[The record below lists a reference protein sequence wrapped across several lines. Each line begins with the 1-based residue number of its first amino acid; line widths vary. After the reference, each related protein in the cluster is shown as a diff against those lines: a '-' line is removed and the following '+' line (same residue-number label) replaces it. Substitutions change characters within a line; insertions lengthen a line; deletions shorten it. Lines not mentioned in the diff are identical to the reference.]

1 MPDPKSIHPSFCAV
15 CGTVLEGHS
24 TSRFCTKCESSAHAT
39 THPQSLTKTG
49 SANAATGRMDGGT
62 TFELAPG
69 SCPRCG
75 TALADP
81 QASGELCDECLMRQI
96 APDVLQEPRLEE
108 PVPDPL
114 PPVEIPGY
122 RMIRFLGRGG
132 MGVVWLAEQ
141 LGTRRRVA
149 IKFCREDRFG
159 FDGDTRA
166 VQRFENEIE
175 LAARLNHPHIAHV
188 FVGGEVEGVPY
199 CVMEFIEGRN
209 LAEHVREQTL
219 EPRAIVALLTKVAEA
234 VQHAHQNGIIHR
246 DLKPSNI
253 VINAQGEPKV
263 LDFGLAKAL
272 GATDATA
279 RKLSQSGLIV
289 GTLAYMAPEQAAAG
303 EVDTRTDVYALGVIL
318 YELLL
323 GRNPHD
329 LRGADHV
336 VLRRIADEEPLLP
349 RRVKPGLDAELEMLL
364 LKALSKGSE
373 ERYRTAG
380 ELADELGRWLR
391 HEPLVAGRTTA
402 FYFARKWL
410 RRRRAEASIAA
421 GVLVLIVAAVSLYV
435 HNIRAARDAAQ
446 KRLGQVEK
454 ANEILGS
461 VFANLDPKSQ
471 TLGGDLLRT
480 HLGEQLDHAVSQIE
494 GEAIGDS
501 LVVAKMQ
508 QRLGESLINLGY
520 PKKAIPLFMKV
531 RRTLVARLGL
541 NHPDTLKSMDN
552 LGVAYRDD
560 GQHALAVSLLRR
572 TLELSE
578 TTLGREHRDTL
589 ITMNDLAAALWDAA
603 KHAEALKLLEEVERR
618 SKKNLGTKDRLTL
631 ECMNNLGAAYYAIG
645 KLDEALFLL
654 DETLTLKGNILDR
667 DDPGTL
673 ETMSNVAVTCQKLG
687 KLDRALPLSEEVLQL
702 RSLKLGSSHPLT
714 LESMDNLA
722 VVYSLVGRLKEGIKL
737 AEEALA
743 KKKGILG
750 PNHQKTLISM
760 NNLAM
765 SYRDDGRLEEA
776 FALSEETLDL
786 MTKTLGRGHSTTLEI
801 MNNLGVVAHQLAD
814 KGKVAIDLHEE
825 ALTLRKRTLNPG
837 DPLVLESLQN
847 LATAYLAAGRAK
859 DFLPLYEE
867 LVTVRNATLGPL
879 RSDTIKN
886 MESLAVAYQ
895 EAGESDLALL
905 MFQETFKHYKAKK
918 AAEKLPAT
926 NPLSKA
932 LATSLM
938 TFLASRG
945 VARLPADAPLLN
957 DIALI
962 LSETDHLEQAAVVA
976 QRSLE
981 LQPDNEAATKVL
993 DSIKA
998 RKSDV
1003 GN

>member
-1 MPDPKSIHPSFCAV
+1 MSLANPESDSHFSCAS
-15 CGTVLEGHS
+15 CGVGLAVAS
-24 TSRFCTKCESSAHAT
+24 TSGLCHRCESESG
-39 THPQSLTKTG
+39 Q
-49 SANAATGRMDGGT
+49 ANQPAQAPGPASQFAETPTGRLDGGT
-62 TFELAPG
+62 TFEFAPG

-81 QASGELCDECLMRQI
+81 QASGELCDGCLMRQI
-96 APDVLQEPRLEE
+96 APGVLEEPRLEE

-329 LRGADHV
+329 LRGADHI

-402 FYFARKWL
+402 FYFARKWVARNRVAVFATVAVALAMVAGIVTFVISIRAEKSRTHAEYVKSLAQSADLAIQRGQWQLALENLNRAIGEKHPGSTDLRMLRLDVYDGLNQPL
-410 RRRRAEASIAA
+410 RRDEDVKALALLALSPVNRARIDFRR
-421 GVLVLIVAAVSLYV
+421 
-435 HNIRAARDAAQ
+435 
-446 KRLGQVEK
+446 
-454 ANEILGS
+454 
-461 VFANLDPKSQ
+461 
-471 TLGGDLLRT
+471 
-480 HLGEQLDHAVSQIE
+480 
-494 GEAIGDS
+494 
-501 LVVAKMQ
+501 
-508 QRLGESLINLGY
+508 GESLCYQGHAEEGLKQIEAAIRTGQLPDHEDAYGRGLTAATSS
-520 PKKAIPLFMKV
+520 KALEYFQKALQLSPYTYRYHQM
-531 RRTLVARLGL
+531 VA
-541 NHPDTLKSMDN
+541 
-552 LGVAYRDD
+552 
-560 GQHALAVSLLRR
+560 
-572 TLELSE
+572 
-578 TTLGREHRDTL
+578 L
-589 ITMNDLAAALWDAA
+589 ILAA
-603 KHAEALKLLEEVERR
+603 
-618 SKKNLGTKDRLTL
+618 S
-631 ECMNNLGAAYYAIG
+631 
-645 KLDEALFLL
+645 
-654 DETLTLKGNILDR
+654 
-667 DDPGTL
+667 
-673 ETMSNVAVTCQKLG
+673 
-687 KLDRALPLSEEVLQL
+687 
-702 RSLKLGSSHPLT
+702 
-714 LESMDNLA
+714 
-722 VVYSLVGRLKEGIKL
+722 
-737 AEEALA
+737 
-743 KKKGILG
+743 
-750 PNHQKTLISM
+750 
-760 NNLAM
+760 
-765 SYRDDGRLEEA
+765 GRLEEA
-776 FALSEETLDL
+776 AKQLDVSAILFPKDGNLVVIRALVEARSGRDEASKQLLEDAGSSLSAADREQIEIWCELEWAFWYELVIRWDHNEPDL
-786 MTKTLGRGHSTTLEI
+786 VATKYPLLQVRLLFLQQ
-801 MNNLGVVAHQLAD
+801 N
-814 KGKVAIDLHEE
+814 
-825 ALTLRKRTLNPG
+825 
-837 DPLVLESLQN
+837 PLVMAAKQHGMQMPPHLQRGLGALARALVRYNLKDSDDALRILEENELIHREATCYFIKGLILAESGSANASSESLSGYRQRIARAVEAFAEASH
-847 LATAYLAAGRAK
+847 LPSIYAG
-859 DFLPLYEE
+859 
-867 LVTVRNATLGPL
+867 
-879 RSDTIKN
+879 I
-886 MESLAVAYQ
+886 Q
-895 EAGESDLALL
+895 EQALL
-905 MFQETFKHYKAKK
+905 GAGYAEAKLTIREGVTEE
-918 AAEKLPAT
+918 EKLQALGLY
-926 NPLSKA
+926 PLVVQEGGRLNS
-932 LATSLM
+932 
-938 TFLASRG
+938 
-945 VARLPADAPLLN
+945 VAPIPCEIR
-957 DIALI
+957 
-962 LSETDHLEQAAVVA
+962 
-976 QRSLE
+976 R
-981 LQPDNEAATKVL
+981 
-993 DSIKA
+993 
-998 RKSDV
+998 
-1003 GN
+1003 